1 MSPTPTGTTKVA
13 GVIGAP
19 ISHSLSPTIH
29 NAGFDK
35 LGLDWVYVAL
45 PVAAGDAGSA
55 VGAMKTLGIAALS
68 VTMPHK
74 AEAFAAADTATATA
88 RKLGA
93 ANCLTLMGDGR
104 VEADN
109 TDGRGFV
116 EALRAD
122 SGLSPSGLSFAVIG
136 AGGAARAVILALA
149 ESGAREVAVINRS
162 RARAEAAAE
171 LAGAIGT
178 VASTESVAGVDV
190 VVNATPLGMG
200 NDDTMPCDPVLIR
213 SGQVAIDLIYQPAA
227 TKWLLAAEGN
237 GAEIHNGLTMLIHQA
252 AVAFRRWTGREAP
265 VDHMKSAAMVAL
277 SAR

>member
-1 MSPTPTGTTKVA
+1 VA
-13 GVIGAP
+13 GVIGSP

-29 NAGFDK
+29 NAGFAK

-45 PVAAGDAGSA
+45 PVAAGNAGSA

-74 AEAFAAADTATATA
+74 ADAFMAADTATATA
-88 RKLGA
+88 RRLKA

-171 LAGAIGT
+171 LAGAVGT
-178 VASTESVAGVDV
+178 VVSAESVAGADV

-200 NDDTMPCDPVLIR
+200 NDDTMPCDPALIG
-213 SGQVAIDLIYQPAA
+213 SGQVAIDLIYQPAVTA
-227 TKWLLAAEGN
+227 WLLGAEGN

-252 AVAFRRWTGREAP
+252 AVAFSRWTGRDAP

-277 SAR
+277 SKR